1 MADRRPGAEVREPA
15 SPKPKTEAGPAS
27 AVRQPASPKPTA
39 EAGPASEVRQPASP
53 KPQAEAGPASEVR
66 EPASPKPQ
74 AEAGPG
80 AGVRA
85 TLVVATTNPGK
96 LREIRGILSDA
107 PVRLLALDEFP
118 GITEPEETGA
128 TFAENA
134 RLKALYYARATGL
147 PVVADDSG
155 LEIDALEGQP
165 GVHSA
170 RWHGTDY
177 PTKFAVIYRL
187 LAERGVETSAAR
199 FVAHAAVADGEHVL
213 FEATGVVEGTI
224 APAPRGEHGFGYDPI
239 FFFPPYGC
247 TLAEVDGERKAAVSH
262 RGAAF
267 RQVAGWLREH
277 PLG

>member
-1 MADRRPGAEVREPA
+1 MTDRRPRSEGRGPQSKDGEPA
-15 SPKPKTEAGPAS
+15 SPK
-27 AVRQPASPKPTA
+27 
-39 EAGPASEVRQPASP
+39 
-53 KPQAEAGPASEVR
+53 
-66 EPASPKPQ
+66 

-80 AGVRA
+80 AVVGG

-96 LREIRGILSDA
+96 LREIRGILSGV
-107 PVRLLALDEFP
+107 PVRLRALDESP
-118 GITEPEETGA
+118 GITEPEETGT

-199 FVAHAAVADGEHVL
+199 FVAHVAVADGEHVL
-213 FEATGVVEGTI
+213 FEATGVVEGRI

-267 RQVAGWLREH
+267 RQVAAWLRKH